1 MGICLRQTEAT
12 AALVA
17 GRYRGF
23 EHCVIMQG
31 LQQELLRLR
40 HILVPGKDVPAG
52 AVALEEI
59 SSYPSDITKKLGRG
73 L

>member
-1 MGICLRQTEAT
+1 M
-12 AALVA
+12 
-17 GRYRGF
+17 
-23 EHCVIMQG
+23 MQG
-31 LQQELLRLR
+31 LQQELPRLR

>member
-1 MGICLRQTEAT
+1 MASPSRQTEAT
-12 AALVA
+12 AILVA

-23 EHCVIMQG
+23 DHCAMMQG
-31 LQQELLRLR
+31 LQQELPRLR
-40 HILVPGKDVPAG
+40 HLPVPGKVVPAG

-59 SSYPSDITKKLGRG
+59 SSYPSDITKKLGRE